1 MDHGIKKHFSRFTK
15 SIIGG
20 MSRSSKTI
28 RTRRTGIVCVCF
40 DELEPVRVE
49 YIEVVGTVQITVNE
63 NFKEIQLPLKN
74 SQMQQ
79 LQRHD
84 DFCREIARKLTLN
97 KHMNKLF
104 MMKQGIVYRLW
115 CENNK
120 TEECIVVPEVL

>member
-1 MDHGIKKHFSRFTK
+1 M
-15 SIIGG
+15 
-20 MSRSSKTI
+20 
-28 RTRRTGIVCVCF
+28 
-40 DELEPVRVE
+40 VE
-49 YIEVVGTVQITVNE
+49 TVEITENE

-84 DFCREIARKLTLN
+84 DFCREIARKLALN

-120 TEECIVVPEVL
+120 TEECIVVPEVLRNPLLMLAQRLQRSQWIQKDVQRTQTPILLARNEKTNPETL